1 MIRRNRISG
10 ERVIERV
17 YQVYDFTIF
26 CIDTA
31 QDVIRKGIGRIHF
44 IREEREMNDARL
56 QGQMYKRFA
65 IREES
70 LIPINMCSCVCV
82 LAVVTS
88 NNCEALSRA
97 SAAGL
102 PERASLAFKSIGDI
116 NKVGRSR
123 YSYSFSTRT
132 RRLQRKLRGCQY
144 RVGRE
149 KLAVLRDLRDR
160 GFGDESTCLPD

>member
-1 MIRRNRISG
+1 
-10 ERVIERV
+10 VHLQ
-17 YQVYDFTIF
+17 QVFLKEHHWLSKI
-26 CIDTA
+26 CI
-31 QDVIRKGIGRIHF
+31 G
-44 IREEREMNDARL
+44 N
-56 QGQMYKRFA
+56 
-65 IREES
+65 
-70 LIPINMCSCVCV
+70 
-82 LAVVTS
+82 
-88 NNCEALSRA
+88 
-97 SAAGL
+97 
-102 PERASLAFKSIGDI
+102 I

>member
-88 NNCEALSRA
+88 NNL
-97 SAAGL
+97 
-102 PERASLAFKSIGDI
+102 
-116 NKVGRSR
+116 
-123 YSYSFSTRT
+123 
-132 RRLQRKLRGCQY
+132 
-144 RVGRE
+144 
-149 KLAVLRDLRDR
+149 
-160 GFGDESTCLPD
+160 